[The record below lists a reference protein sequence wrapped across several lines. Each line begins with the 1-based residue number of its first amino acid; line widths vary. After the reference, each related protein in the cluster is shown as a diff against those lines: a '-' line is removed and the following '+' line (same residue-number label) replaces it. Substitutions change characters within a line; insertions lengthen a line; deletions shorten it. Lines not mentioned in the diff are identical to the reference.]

1 MLAELAAANAAYNT
15 IKKFV
20 VNGKEVSDFLAPL
33 KNLVGAEEELRARG
47 NRKSSGIFAKIMG
60 KTGSDFDEFMALE
73 KLAEQRKEL
82 ESLCRLYAKSGTWDK
97 FIAFES
103 KMRVERKK
111 EAEARQKQIAQII
124 KYATWGIATT
134 LTLGGI
140 VVLYFFTEFLKDLR

>member
-1 MLAELAAANAAYNT
+1 MLAELAAANAAYST
-15 IKKFV
+15 IKKFIS
-20 VNGKEVSDFLAPL
+20 NGKEVSDFLAPL
-33 KNLVGAEEELRARG
+33 KSLVGAEEELRARG

-82 ESLCRLYAKSGTWDK
+82 ESMCRLYAKAGTWDK
-97 FIAFES
+97 FLAFEA

-124 KYATWGIATT
+124 KYVTWGTTAT

-140 VVLYFFTEFLKDLR
+140 AALYFFTEFLKDLR

>member
-124 KYATWGIATT
+124 KYATWGIAAT